1 MKALRICILLASVT
15 SMAPALSRLAA
26 QDQPEN
32 PKFSLKLN
40 ELRPKGY
47 LGKNILI
54 TIVMTNISEE
64 IIDCSS
70 FVETAKAR
78 PGYASASGAGS
89 FLLLGRPEEG
99 GG

>member
-54 TIVMTNISEE
+54 TIVMTMVFDLMKGWLSLPVPAVSGRF
-64 IIDCSS
+64 SS
-70 FVETAKAR
+70 PQRPRET
-78 PGYASASGAGS
+78 
-89 FLLLGRPEEG
+89 
-99 GG
+99 